1 MTKREK
7 RIINELQLVTGVM
20 TEDIQYLCFLL
31 LKDGTYFNSTKTE
44 KEKAEEEVKRS
55 IEAKVESLQALTFD
69 DLLKMT

>member
-44 KEKAEEEVKRS
+44 KEKVEEEIKRS

>member
-31 LKDGTYFNSTKTE
+31 LKDGTYFNLTKTE
-44 KEKAEEEVKRS
+44 KEKAEEEIKRS
-55 IEAKVESLQALTFD
+55 IEAKVESLQAFTFD

>member
-44 KEKAEEEVKRS
+44 EEKAEEEIKRG